1 MFTSF
6 HRKSVHVKPN
16 TNTKV
21 GKVVYDLF
29 EIKHFFLTFSICYAS
44 YTIAKDA
51 ENDFSELRL
60 DHEKLTF

>member
-29 EIKHFFLTFSICYAS
+29 EIKHFFLTFSMYCVS
-44 YTIAKDA
+44 YTIDKDA
-51 ENDFSELRL
+51 ENDFSERRL
-60 DHEKLTF
+60 DREKLTF

>member
-51 ENDFSELRL
+51 ENNSGS
-60 DHEKLTF
+60 